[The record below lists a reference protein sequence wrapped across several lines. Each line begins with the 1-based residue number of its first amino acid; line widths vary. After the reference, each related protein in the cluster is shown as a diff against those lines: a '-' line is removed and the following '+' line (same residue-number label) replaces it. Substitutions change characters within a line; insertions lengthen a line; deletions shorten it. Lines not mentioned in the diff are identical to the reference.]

1 MKACDRGPR
10 STLLSERQSGQTK
23 PAEEPCDMC
32 GSDAVEWRKCK
43 LVCTTCGTILKSC
56 ADL

>member
-1 MKACDRGPR
+1 MTASGRGPR
-10 STLLSERQSGQTK
+10 STLMPERPPG
-23 PAEEPCDMC
+23 PPPEEPCDVC
-32 GSDAVEWRKCK
+32 GSLAVEWRKCK

>member
-1 MKACDRGPR
+1 MKACDRPPR
-10 STLLSERQSGQTK
+10 STLLPET
-23 PAEEPCDMC
+23 PAPREVPKEEPCDMC

-43 LVCTTCGTILKSC
+43 LVCPTCGTILKSC